1 MPGHASHKDL
11 VGLVVFSM
19 TIAAA
24 PGRRPP
30 VLVVLLLRLL
40 LLLRLIFTIV
50 TFHVCH
56 TASLC
61 GADELPDS
69 VCPPCWLWE
78 DLCCLGGGGEGI
90 HASAPGVTRLFSFL
104 SCPVPTGTLK
114 NKAAC

>member
-56 TASLC
+56 TASLYVV
-61 GADELPDS
+61 LMS
-69 VCPPCWLWE
+69 SL
-78 DLCCLGGGGEGI
+78 
-90 HASAPGVTRLFSFL
+90 TRCVHRAGSGKICVAWVEVGRGYMHQHQGKRVFFL
-104 SCPVPTGTLK
+104 S
-114 NKAAC
+114 